1 MSLLDNNFIEK
12 VNIFSFSSCLSHPLS
27 LGALEFVSTCP
38 YSSLKWALAFSSG
51 KNGTQ
56 AGGVFT
62 METCCWGALFSYTSG
77 LCFLPAHIYFPR
89 THWFLCYCIHLKKNK
104 RASWWHVLIFF
115 LFFCSPPPQGS
126 KCPAAPWANT
136 VIKYGC
142 QVGSPEGLGQ
152 PLPRCYLCSGV
163 HKPGWHLT
171 PHSDGGKWHWV
182 SILLPS
188 LPLSTLELWCV
199 LHSLFWQFLS
209 CGPLSTL
216 GLWCVL
222 HSLF

>member
-1 MSLLDNNFIEK
+1 MPLFFPEMGPGIFHREEWNTGGRGLYNGNLLLRCPVLIHIWPMLPACAYLFPKDSL
-12 VNIFSFSSCLSHPLS
+12 IFVLL
-27 LGALEFVSTCP
+27 
-38 YSSLKWALAFSSG
+38 YSLK
-51 KNGTQ
+51 K
-56 AGGVFT
+56 
-62 METCCWGALFSYTSG
+62 
-77 LCFLPAHIYFPR
+77 
-89 THWFLCYCIHLKKNK
+89 K

-115 LFFCSPPPQGS
+115 LFFCPAPPKGS
-126 KCPAAPWANT
+126 KCPAAPWTNT

-222 HSLF
+222 HSLS